1 MDFASDSDL
10 EIFRKT
16 LERLNIPSFNLK
28 MEENPM
34 IEAAATSTNPVETA
48 AMDIPESSNTARF
61 RPRYAPTPTARGI
74 AYVHEAVK
82 TEHDSPM
89 DRLRPEG
96 INPFGIYLDLDC
108 NPDISST
115 LDRWETSLRLALSVN
130 RMSLEDGKRYIG
142 MAMIKSASQ
151 YWQNL
156 RTETKEEALF
166 GDNINDIVTKVIH
179 LLRIEFLGEG
189 YIDRDSPQYAEKY
202 VHALLKLELND
213 ICLLDKY
220 ICVFQDYYYHIY
232 GKIGT
237 DTMYLNMFYSKIPD
251 PWGSALI
258 RDYPFVNSD
267 TLGRRISFLKERL
280 SEWCHQAY
288 LIKKA
293 KMIRKENVLCC
304 RGNNLITVIGDLK
317 KPYVPKQKKI
327 KNRFP
332 NRLPFRRPNRF
343 PNRFGRRRFFV
354 RRRPGYFRRN
364 WNNNPIT
371 RRTIYRKNPKQAKEC
386 RCYACNEIGH
396 YANECPNKFNKKK
409 IEIDEDIEKMIDQ
422 EDIIQVRKLEDLD
435 DLQSGDSVY
444 ETDSETDYDEDLDY
458 SEEDE

>member
-1 MDFASDSDL
+1 MDLTYASKSDL
-10 EIFRKT
+10 EIFSKT
-16 LERLNIPSFNLK
+16 FERLNIPKCNLK

-34 IEAAATSTNPVETA
+34 IEATAATDPVETA
-48 AMDIPESSNTARF
+48 AMDIPESSNAARF
-61 RPRYAPTPTARGI
+61 RPRYSRTPTAKGT
-74 AYVHEAVK
+74 AYVHETVK
-82 TEHDSPM
+82 QEFDSPM
-89 DRLRPEG
+89 DRLRPKG

-108 NPDISST
+108 NPDIFST

-156 RTETKEEALF
+156 RAETKEATLF

-179 LLRIEFLGEG
+179 LLRIEFLIEG

-232 GKIGT
+232 EKIGT

-267 TLGRRISFLKERL
+267 ILGRRISFQKERL

-304 RGNNLITVIGDLK
+304 RGNNLNTVIGDLK
-317 KPYVPKQKKI
+317 KPYVPKPKK
-327 KNRFP
+327 
-332 NRLPFRRPNRF
+332 RF
-343 PNRFGRRRFFV
+343 PNRF
-354 RRRPGYFRRN
+354 RN
-364 WNNNPIT
+364 
-371 RRTIYRKNPKQAKEC
+371 R
-386 RCYACNEIGH
+386 
-396 YANECPNKFNKKK
+396 
-409 IEIDEDIEKMIDQ
+409 
-422 EDIIQVRKLEDLD
+422 
-435 DLQSGDSVY
+435 
-444 ETDSETDYDEDLDY
+444 
-458 SEEDE
+458 

>member
-1 MDFASDSDL
+1 MDLTYASDSDL
-10 EIFRKT
+10 EIFSKT
-16 LERLNIPSFNLK
+16 FERLNIPKCNLK

-34 IEAAATSTNPVETA
+34 IEAVATNPVETA
-48 AMDIPESSNTARF
+48 AMDIPESSNTSRF
-61 RPRYAPTPTARGI
+61 RPRYARTPTDRGT
-74 AYVHEAVK
+74 AYVHESVK
-82 TEHDSPM
+82 QEFDSPM

-130 RMSLEDGKRYIG
+130 RMSLDDGKRYIG
-142 MAMIKSASQ
+142 MAMIKSAAQ

-156 RTETKEEALF
+156 RAETKAEALH
-166 GDNINDIVTKVIH
+166 GENINEIVTKVIH

-267 TLGRRISFLKERL
+267 TLGRRI
-280 SEWCHQAY
+280 
-288 LIKKA
+288 
-293 KMIRKENVLCC
+293 
-304 RGNNLITVIGDLK
+304 
-317 KPYVPKQKKI
+317 
-327 KNRFP
+327 
-332 NRLPFRRPNRF
+332 
-343 PNRFGRRRFFV
+343 
-354 RRRPGYFRRN
+354 
-364 WNNNPIT
+364 
-371 RRTIYRKNPKQAKEC
+371 
-386 RCYACNEIGH
+386 
-396 YANECPNKFNKKK
+396 
-409 IEIDEDIEKMIDQ
+409 
-422 EDIIQVRKLEDLD
+422 
-435 DLQSGDSVY
+435 
-444 ETDSETDYDEDLDY
+444 
-458 SEEDE
+458 